1 MPKPYSVDFACMNG
15 RGDQAWRDTGGSC
28 RAIRREPRL
37 RCALSAGWTAKQ
49 GVSVR
54 LSSVGTR
61 SMSWQRRR
69 NWSGDWWQP
78 DITLAELQLRL
89 AKAEIKVRQSSI
101 FRFLRHAKMTFK
113 IRRAAEQDRS
123 EVA

>member
-1 MPKPYSVDFACMNG
+1 MHAEAIFGRLACMSG
-15 RGDQAWRDTGGSC
+15 RGDQAWCDTGGSC

-61 SMSWQRRR
+61 SMPWQRSR
-69 NWSGDWWQP
+69 NWSGDWWRSSRICYGP
-78 DITLAELQLRL
+78 PETPVMKKLRALNKLQVDDLP
-89 AKAEIKVRQSSI
+89 
-101 FRFLRHAKMTFK
+101 
-113 IRRAAEQDRS
+113 RR
-123 EVA
+123 VF